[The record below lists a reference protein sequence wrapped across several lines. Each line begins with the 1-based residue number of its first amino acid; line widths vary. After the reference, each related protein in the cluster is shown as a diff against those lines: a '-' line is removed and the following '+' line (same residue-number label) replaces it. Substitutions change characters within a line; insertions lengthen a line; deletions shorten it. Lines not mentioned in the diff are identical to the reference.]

1 MKAYE
6 MITRYAHAV
15 AQRLPQAM
23 RDDVRAELKALL
35 TEELEAKAAGGGTPG
50 VTDARALLANF
61 GSPAAMALNYHTP
74 VPVIDPRD
82 SRLFGKIAA
91 IVLTSLVVL
100 AVSIGLSEPGADT
113 GPAITARL
121 IDETVMAGLKFLG
134 VLLVA
139 FWGIG
144 TLRRRMQQGAWS
156 PESLPPVRDPDA
168 INRPLYALAIG
179 FWSAGLAVLVAGP
192 AQVMAF
198 VSGGAA
204 PPALLEAFAYDSVF
218 AAERALFL
226 WLALSFAIALTAW
239 QVIAGRRSRTTRR
252 MDAITTV
259 ILSAIL
265 FQIVLAGDIF
275 AAEPA
280 NQYMKLAMALF
291 GGWGFVEGGTALF
304 REWRTSRARPVPAS
318 S

>member
-23 RDDVRAELKALL
+23 RDDVSAELKALL
-35 TEELEAKAAGGGTPG
+35 TEELEAKSAGGTP
-50 VTDARALLANF
+50 DEAAARTLLARF
-61 GSPAAMALNYHTP
+61 GPPAAMALNYHTP
-74 VPVIDPRD
+74 APVIDPRD
-82 SRLFGKIAA
+82 TPLFGKIAA
-91 IVLTSLVVL
+91 IVLTALVIL
-100 AVSIGLSEPGADT
+100 AVSVGLSDPGAGSDAET
-113 GPAITARL
+113 TARL
-121 IDETVMAGLKFLG
+121 IDETAMAGLKLLG
-134 VLLVA
+134 ALLVV

-144 TLRRRMQQGAWS
+144 ALRRRMPPGAWS
-156 PESLPPVRDPDA
+156 PKSLPPVRDPDA
-168 INRPLYALAIG
+168 INRPLYALATG

-192 AQVMAF
+192 AQVIDF

-204 PPALLEAFAYDSVF
+204 PPALLAAFAYDSVF

-226 WLALSFAIALTAW
+226 WLALGFAIALTAW
-239 QVIAGRRSRTTRR
+239 QVIAGRRTRTTRR
-252 MDAITTV
+252 IDAAATL

-291 GGWGFVEGGTALF
+291 GGWGFIDSGSALL

>member
-6 MITRYAHAV
+6 MIARYAHAV

-35 TEELEAKAAGGGTPG
+35 TEELEAKATGGGTP
-50 VTDARALLANF
+50 DESAARALLANF

-74 VPVIDPRD
+74 APVIDPRD

-91 IVLTSLVVL
+91 IVLTSLVIL
-100 AVSIGLSEPGADT
+100 AVSVGLSEPGASA
-113 GPAITARL
+113 GPEMTARL
-121 IDETVMAGLKFLG
+121 IDETAMAGLKFLG
-134 VLLVA
+134 VLLVV

-144 TLRRRMQQGAWS
+144 AVRRRMLQGAWS
-156 PESLPPVRDPDA
+156 PKSLPPVRDPDA

-179 FWSAGLAVLVAGP
+179 FWSAGLAVLAAGP

-204 PPALLEAFAYDSVF
+204 PSALLEAFAYNDVF
-218 AAERALFL
+218 VAERAPIL
-226 WLALSFAIALTAW
+226 WLVLGFAIAVSAW
-239 QVIAGRRSRTTRR
+239 QVVAGRRTRATRR
-252 MDAITTV
+252 IDAITTL

-280 NQYMKLAMALF
+280 NQYMKLAMVLF
-291 GGWGFVEGGTALF
+291 GGWGFVEGGSALL
-304 REWRTSRARPVPAS
+304 RQWRDSRARPVPAS

>member
-6 MITRYAHAV
+6 MIARYAHAV

-35 TEELEAKAAGGGTPG
+35 TEELEAKAAGGGTP
-50 VTDARALLANF
+50 DESAARALLANF

-74 VPVIDPRD
+74 APVIDPRD

-91 IVLTSLVVL
+91 IVLTSLIIL
-100 AVSIGLSEPGADT
+100 AVSVGLSEPGAGADPT
-113 GPAITARL
+113 MTSRI
-121 IDETVMAGLKFLG
+121 IDEATTAGLKFLG
-134 VLLVA
+134 ALLVV

-144 TLRRRMQQGAWS
+144 AMRRRMQQGSWS
-156 PESLPPVRDPDA
+156 PKSLPPVRDPDA
-168 INRPLYALAIG
+168 INRPLYAFAII

-192 AQVMAF
+192 ARVMAF
-198 VSGGAA
+198 ASGGAA
-204 PPALLEAFAYDSVF
+204 SPALLEAFAYDSAFV
-218 AAERALFL
+218 AESAPFL
-226 WLALSFAIALTAW
+226 WLALGIAIAVSSW
-239 QVIAGRRSRTTRR
+239 QVIEGRRTRATRR
-252 MDAITTV
+252 IDAITTL

-291 GGWGFVEGGTALF
+291 GGWGFVEGASALL
-304 REWRTSRARPVPAS
+304 REWRESRARPVPTS